1 MKKSLLAL
9 GAVAALGGLGFSGA
23 ANAVWVVGNV
33 TDPAVT
39 ASELRAADSSGV
51 GHILVTPYFST
62 TNNTGTL
69 LSVVNTDTKNGKA
82 VKVRFRGAA
91 NSDDILDFTVLMSP
105 GDVWTASVSR
115 GADGLSTMSTSD
127 TSCVLPAIPTPA
139 APGPFTEARL
149 DGRLTAEA
157 RAAHTQEGYIEWL
170 NMADI
175 PKGTPIYD
183 AIKHANNVA
192 PCAAN
197 QELLD
202 DLMRASTFWSVA
214 EAKTQGLV
222 NPTGGLMGNWTIYNS
237 ANVTS
242 YGGPSTAIVATDSAG
257 NAGAGRLFFAPQI
270 GTNDPTFPTDAALNW
285 IGGGTHLQETAD
297 PLLASSGTAGILGML
312 PFDLPDL
319 STPYVSNSASA
330 AQQADELSASLAT
343 TAVMNEW
350 TAGASD
356 GVDFSTDWV
365 FSQPTR
371 RYHAVVNYGTGTAT
385 PTIIHRT
392 GSVYYTAAQMELQKN
407 GDYGSMACLR
417 SGQVDYGAFNREEST
432 VKVSFGGGQ
441 WSPGA
446 PAGAQPGFCGE
457 VAVMQFGENRTRA
470 LNGVLT
476 VNTIKDASLPGG
488 GAGWMSAGL
497 PGAAGLPVIGYAANT
512 FNTATGNNVGNYG
525 DAITHRYK
533 RPAAPVAPTAAP

>member
-23 ANAVWVVGNV
+23 AHAVWAVGDV
-33 TDPAVT
+33 TT
-39 ASELRAADSSGV
+39 AGATKLRAADNSGV

-105 GDVWTASVSR
+105 GDVWTASVTKGSDGMSR
-115 GADGLSTMSTSD
+115 LLTPD
-127 TSCVLPAIPTPA
+127 TSCVLPAIPNA
-139 APGPFTEARL
+139 ANTLEAYGEEGVPFTETRL
-149 DGRLTAEA
+149 DQKLSAEA
-157 RAAHTQEGYIEWL
+157 LAAHTQEGYVEWL

-175 PKGTPIYD
+175 KPGTPIYT
-183 AIKHANNVA
+183 ATKHVKGVA

-197 QELLD
+197 QDLLNA
-202 DLMRASTFWSVA
+202 LMTASDYWSED
-214 EAKTQGLV
+214 EASSQGLV
-222 NPTGGLMGNWTIYNS
+222 APTGGLMGNWTIYNS
-237 ANVTS
+237 QNVSS
-242 YGGPSTAIVATDSAG
+242 YGGPNSAIVATDDLGNSA
-257 NAGAGRLFFAPQI
+257 AGRLFFAPQV
-270 GTNDPTFPTDAALNW
+270 GSNDATFPSGVYWVGADNLS
-285 IGGGTHLQETAD
+285 ETAD
-297 PLLASSGTAGILGML
+297 PLLAGGLVTML

-319 STPYVSNSASA
+319 STPYVQNATAA
-330 AQQADELSASLAT
+330 AQADILSGSLAT

-350 TAGASD
+350 TAGAD
-356 GVDFSTDWV
+356 GGVDFSTDWV

-371 RYHAVVNYGTGTAT
+371 RYHAVVNYSATGANTLVNGAE
-385 PTIIHRT
+385 
-392 GSVYYTAAQMELQKN
+392 SFYYTDAQVELQKHAVY
-407 GDYGSMACLR
+407 GDMVCLK
-417 SGQVDYGAFNREEST
+417 SGEVSYGAYNREEAT
-432 VKVSFGGGQ
+432 VKVEFGGGQ
-441 WSPGA
+441 WSPGT
-446 PAGAQPGFCGE
+446 PPGKQPGFCGE

-476 VNTIKDASLPGG
+476 ANTIKDASLPSG

-497 PGAAGLPVIGYAANT
+497 KSAYGLPVIGYAANT
-512 FNTATGNNVGNYG
+512 FNTAVGSMVGSYG

-533 RPAAPVAPTAAP
+533 RPAVLPTPAP